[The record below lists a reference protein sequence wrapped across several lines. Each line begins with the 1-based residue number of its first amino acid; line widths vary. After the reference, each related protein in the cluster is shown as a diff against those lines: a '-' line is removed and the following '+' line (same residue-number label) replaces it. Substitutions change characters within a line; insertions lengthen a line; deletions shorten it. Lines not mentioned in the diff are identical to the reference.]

1 MMTMMLGFAAFPV
14 CAAASNGACANK
26 ARREIFILVVCAKI
40 LEMRYAFL
48 LMSAVAFA
56 QPIPVKVVVV
66 AMFERGADTGDQPGE
81 YQYWVERDHLN
92 RVIPFPQGYH
102 DLRMNDKGV
111 LGVLTGVG
119 TAKAASTIM
128 ALGLDPRFDLTKA
141 YWVVAGIAG
150 VDPLDAS
157 LGSAAWAEYIVDGDL
172 AHEIDAREIPKDWK
186 TGFVP
191 LRKSVPYE
199 QPRGED
205 HGEVY
210 RLNPAIVE
218 WAFQL
223 TKDINLADDD
233 KMRAEREQFL
243 SPAAR
248 RPPFVLKGDT
258 ISSSTFWHGRLL
270 SDWANDWV
278 KYHTGGKGNYVTTA
292 MEDTGTLQSLTFLAR
307 AGRVDLNRVL
317 VLRTASD
324 YDQPVPG
331 HSPAE
336 SLDQNKTSGYTG
348 YYPALESAWRVGH
361 AVVEKLLSEWP
372 EYRDRKW

>member
-1 MMTMMLGFAAFPV
+1 M
-14 CAAASNGACANK
+14 AAA
-26 ARREIFILVVCAKI
+26 AKG
-40 LEMRYAFL
+40 
-48 LMSAVAFA
+48 
-56 QPIPVKVVVV
+56 PIPVKVVVV
-66 AMFERGADTGDQPGE
+66 TMFERGADTGDEPGE
-81 YQYWVERDHLN
+81 FQFWVERNKLD
-92 RVIPFPQGYH
+92 RVLPFPQGYH
-102 DLRMNDKGV
+102 DLRMNDKGL

-157 LGSAAWAEYIVDGDL
+157 LGSAAWAEYVVDGDL
-172 AHEIDAREIPKDWK
+172 GHEIDAREIPKDWK

-199 QPRGED
+199 QPKGADNGEM
-205 HGEVY
+205 Y
-210 RLNPAIVE
+210 RLNPAIVD
-218 WAFQL
+218 WAFRL
-223 TKDINLADDD
+223 TKDMKLPDDD
-233 KMRAEREQFL
+233 KMRAEREQFT

-258 ISSSTFWHGRLL
+258 LSSSTFWHGKLL

-278 KYHTGGKGNYVTTA
+278 KYHTEGKGNYVTTG

-361 AVVEKLLSEWP
+361 AVVEKILSDWP